1 MRVYKL
7 NTKKNRM
14 PHTVTRARQKHF
26 LKSKNETNNEN
37 KQKEEDKLTRLFADE
52 SVVRRRLNILTVLF
66 FK

>member
-1 MRVYKL
+1 
-7 NTKKNRM
+7 M